1 MFFKNMQKIH
11 KSNPDIIN
19 GQFMNTVF
27 HTIDYYH
34 KIIIQ
39 FIFLSYVKND
49 LIKIGESILDYL
61 EFLIKFKL
69 KTSSNDKTFLK
80 IININLPE
88 FHEKQKFKKKIF
100 NKIISWFN
108 LFDDYLFYVK
118 EYSSLDAT
126 KCIVDDYS
134 HSLNSDNFQFNLE
147 SQSAFM
153 FRVNIQKSFF
163 LKGKF
168 CLCCKN
174 YNDALFYFISAAK
187 KNTIVIDGLIK
198 KRSLK
203 HIYKILNKINKKYQK
218 LGLKNLNMEKQL
230 MKLKKDKIKIY
241 NKKLKIGRQSTN
253 RSDNINDI
261 KVITFGKEIE
271 IIKKDILQDINE
283 CNAKQEKDI
292 IILIDFNIYN
302 KKAENSAKIY
312 IINAFIEETILI
324 LNKYLSLSD
333 RFCVFIY
340 ANDYHIICPLMNV
353 NNIDNKCFANN
364 LNYYKK
370 LILIEKNDS
379 KEYDININNFKELKD
394 DIEINS
400 ENDNISLHSQEES
413 VVYSEHED
421 RYDKI
426 NELVKIINYINTYSK
441 MKEGIKNEKY
451 IILFSDIFNIQQIE
465 IEEVETILGNI
476 IGDKNIIILLV
487 GKNKGLNL
495 KNEKNK
501 LIRNNK
507 IIEQTILSK
516 YSEKSEVIEFENMK
530 KIKTILSNN
539 KVIKDEIIFPN
550 EIYK

>member
-69 KTSSNDKTFLK
+69 KTSSNDKTFLI

-426 NELVKIINYINTYSK
+426 NELVKIINYSK

-487 GKNKGLNL
+487 GKNKRLNL